1 MEKVVTIT
9 THKDQPKDSAYWL
22 SRPVE
27 ERFAALEFLR
37 RQAHP
42 DAAEHQLQRV
52 LKITYRTPR

>member
-9 THKDQPKDSAYWL
+9 TLKDQPKDLAYWL

-27 ERFAALEFLR
+27 DRFAALEFLR

-42 DAAEHQLQRV
+42 DDAEHRLQRV
-52 LKITYRTPR
+52 FKIAYRTRD